1 MDWIF
6 KIIIIL
12 MGLLGLYIAVRVLS
26 KATFKSYFETKDE
39 YHKKEGG
46 VNGGK
51 KEEQKKS

>member
-1 MDWIF
+1 MDLIF

-12 MGLLGLYIAVRVLS
+12 MGLLGLYIVVRVLS

-46 VNGGK
+46 ENAK
-51 KEEQKKS
+51 KEE